1 MTSGLRSALRVS
13 ATVVRGLAVVLGVLV
28 VNFFL
33 VRLAPGDPAL
43 MLAGDAGA
51 GDAEYVERL
60 RAQLG
65 LSRPLVEQFAVYL
78 QRVVHVDFGYSYRNQ
93 LPVLQL
99 VAERLPATLLLMA
112 AAFAVSVVAGVTAG
126 AVAAWCETRDGR
138 WERQVAR
145 AIGALAVIAYATP
158 LFWLSLT
165 SVIVFSVWLGWLP
178 SFGMESVG
186 AGYTGVRH
194 VLDVAAHLVL
204 PATTLGLVY
213 GAIYVQLTRAAMLE
227 VVEREF
233 VRTARAK
240 GASEPRVMI
249 RHVLRNALL
258 PVVTFGGLQLGQL
271 AGGALVTE
279 IVFAWPGLG
288 GLMYDAL
295 MQRDYPVLLGLLA
308 VVAALVVGFNA
319 LTDLLYGIVD
329 PRAAVREAR

>member
-1 MTSGLRSALRVS
+1 MNTALRLTS
-13 ATVVRGLAVVLGVLV
+13 TVLRGLAVVLGVLI

-33 VRLAPGDPAL
+33 IRLAPGDPAL
-43 MLAGDAGA
+43 MLAGDAGS
-51 GDAEYVERL
+51 GDAAYVERL

-65 LSRPLVEQFAVYL
+65 LSRPLVEQFALYL
-78 QRVVHVDFGYSYRNQ
+78 RDLAHVDFGFSYRNQ

-99 VAERLPATLLLMA
+99 VLDRLPATLLLMA
-112 AAFAVSVVAGVTAG
+112 AAFAVSVVTGVTAG
-126 AVAAWCETRDGR
+126 AVAAYGESRGGPWMRR
-138 WERQVAR
+138 VAR
-145 AIGALAVIAYATP
+145 AIGALAVIVYATP
-158 LFWLSLT
+158 LFWLSLM
-165 SVIVFSVWLGWLP
+165 SVIVFSVVLGWLP

-186 AGYTGVRH
+186 AGYTGWRRA
-194 VLDVAAHLVL
+194 LDVAAHLVL
-204 PATTLGLVY
+204 PAATLGLVY

-227 VVEREF
+227 VIEREF

-240 GASEPRVMI
+240 GASERRVMI

-258 PVVTFGGLQLGQL
+258 PVVTLGGLQLGQL

-295 MQRDYPVLLGLLA
+295 LQRDYPVLLGLLA
-308 VVAALVVGFNA
+308 VVAALVVLFNA

-329 PRAAVREAR
+329 PRIDWRGAR

>member
-1 MTSGLRSALRVS
+1 MNTALRLTS
-13 ATVVRGLAVVLGVLV
+13 TVLRGLAVVLGVLV

-51 GDAEYVERL
+51 GDAAYVERL

-65 LSRPLVEQFAVYL
+65 LGRPLVEQFARYL
-78 QRVVHVDFGYSYRNQ
+78 RDLAHADFGFSYRNQ

-112 AAFAVSVVAGVTAG
+112 AAFAVSVVTGVTAG
-126 AVAAWCETRDGR
+126 AVAAWGESRGGAWAR
-138 WERQVAR
+138 GVAR
-145 AIGALAVIAYATP
+145 TIGALAVIVYATP
-158 LFWLSLT
+158 LFWLSLM
-165 SVIVFSVWLGWLP
+165 SVIAFSVVLGWLP

-186 AGYTGVRH
+186 AGYAGWRH
-194 VLDVAAHLVL
+194 ALDVAAHLIL

-227 VVEREF
+227 VIERDF

-240 GASEPRVMI
+240 GAAEPRVMI

-258 PVVTFGGLQLGQL
+258 PVVTLGGLQLGQL

-295 MQRDYPVLLGLLA
+295 LQRDYPVLLGLLA
-308 VVAALVVGFNA
+308 VVAALVVVFNA
-319 LTDLLYGIVD
+319 LTDLLYGLVD
-329 PRAAVREAR
+329 PRVGWREAR

>member
-1 MTSGLRSALRVS
+1 MNTALRLTS
-13 ATVVRGLAVVLGVLV
+13 TVLRGLAVVLGVLV

-33 VRLAPGDPAL
+33 IRLAPGDPAL
-43 MLAGDAGA
+43 MLAGDAGS
-51 GDAEYVERL
+51 GDAAYVERL

-65 LSRPLVEQFAVYL
+65 LSRPLGEQFVLYL
-78 QRVVHVDFGYSYRNQ
+78 RDLAHVDFGFSYRNQ

-99 VAERLPATLLLMA
+99 VLDRLLATLLLMA

-126 AVAAWCETRDGR
+126 AIAAYGEARGGPGMR
-138 WERQVAR
+138 RIAR
-145 AIGALAVIAYATP
+145 AIGALAVIVYATP
-158 LFWLSLT
+158 LFWLSLM
-165 SVIVFSVWLGWLP
+165 SVIAFSVVLGWLP

-186 AGYTGVRH
+186 AGYTGGRRA
-194 VLDVAAHLVL
+194 LDVAAHLVL

-227 VVEREF
+227 VIEREF

-258 PVVTFGGLQLGQL
+258 PVVTLGGLQLGQL

-295 MQRDYPVLLGLLA
+295 LQRDYPVLLGLLA
-308 VVAALVVGFNA
+308 VVAALVVLFNA

-329 PRAAVREAR
+329 PRIDWRGAR

>member
-1 MTSGLRSALRVS
+1 MNMALRLTS
-13 ATVVRGLAVVLGVLV
+13 TMLRGLAVVLGVLV

-43 MLAGDAGA
+43 MLAGDAGS
-51 GDAEYVERL
+51 GDAAYVERL

-65 LSRPLVEQFAVYL
+65 LSRPLVEQFGLYL
-78 QRVVHVDFGYSYRNQ
+78 RDLAHVDFGFSYRNQ

-126 AVAAWCETRDGR
+126 AVAAYGESRGGAWARR
-138 WERQVAR
+138 VAR
-145 AIGALAVIAYATP
+145 AIGALAVIVYATP
-158 LFWLSLT
+158 LFWLSLM
-165 SVIVFSVWLGWLP
+165 SVIAFSVVLGWLP

-186 AGYTGVRH
+186 AGYTGWRYA
-194 VLDVAAHLVL
+194 LDVAAHLVL

-227 VVEREF
+227 VIEREF

-258 PVVTFGGLQLGQL
+258 PVVTLGGLQLGQL

-295 MQRDYPVLLGLLA
+295 LQRDYPVLLGLLA
-308 VVAALVVGFNA
+308 VVAALVVMFNA

-329 PRAAVREAR
+329 PRIDAREVR

>member
-1 MTSGLRSALRVS
+1 MNTALRLTS
-13 ATVVRGLAVVLGVLV
+13 TVLRGLAVVLGVLI

-33 VRLAPGDPAL
+33 IRLAPGDPAL
-43 MLAGDAGA
+43 MLAGDAGS
-51 GDAEYVERL
+51 GDAAYVERL

-65 LSRPLVEQFAVYL
+65 LSRPLVEQFALYL
-78 QRVVHVDFGYSYRNQ
+78 RDLAHVDFGFSYRNQ

-99 VAERLPATLLLMA
+99 VLDRLPATLLLMA
-112 AAFAVSVVAGVTAG
+112 AAFAVSVVTGVTAG
-126 AVAAWCETRDGR
+126 AVAAYGESRGGPWMRCI
-138 WERQVAR
+138 AR
-145 AIGALAVIAYATP
+145 AIGALAVIVYATP
-158 LFWLSLT
+158 LFWLSLM
-165 SVIVFSVWLGWLP
+165 SVIVFSVVLGWLP

-186 AGYTGVRH
+186 AGYTGWRRA
-194 VLDVAAHLVL
+194 LDVAAHLVL
-204 PATTLGLVY
+204 PAATLGLVY

-227 VVEREF
+227 VIEREF

-240 GASEPRVMI
+240 GASERRVMI

-258 PVVTFGGLQLGQL
+258 PVVTLGGLQLGQL

-295 MQRDYPVLLGLLA
+295 LQRDYPVLLGLLA
-308 VVAALVVGFNA
+308 VVAALVVLFNA

-329 PRAAVREAR
+329 PRIDWRGAR

>member
-1 MTSGLRSALRVS
+1 MNTALRLTS
-13 ATVVRGLAVVLGVLV
+13 TVLRGLAVVLGVLV

-43 MLAGDAGA
+43 MLAGDAGS
-51 GDAEYVERL
+51 GDAAYVERL
-60 RAQLG
+60 RVQLG
-65 LSRPLVEQFAVYL
+65 LSRPLVEQFALYL
-78 QRVVHVDFGYSYRNQ
+78 RDLAHVDFGFSYRNQ
-93 LPVLQL
+93 MPVLQL
-99 VAERLPATLLLMA
+99 VVDRLPATLLLMA

-126 AVAAWCETRDGR
+126 AIAAYGESRGGPWARR
-138 WERQVAR
+138 VAR
-145 AIGALAVIAYATP
+145 AIGALAVIVYATP
-158 LFWLSLT
+158 LFWLSLM
-165 SVIVFSVWLGWLP
+165 SVIVFSVVLGWLP

-186 AGYTGVRH
+186 AGYTGWRRA
-194 VLDVAAHLVL
+194 LDVAAHLVL

-227 VVEREF
+227 VIEREF

-258 PVVTFGGLQLGQL
+258 PVVTLGGLQLGQL

-295 MQRDYPVLLGLLA
+295 LQRDYPVLLGLLA
-308 VVAALVVGFNA
+308 VVAALVVLFNA

-329 PRAAVREAR
+329 PRIDWRGAR